1 MPTLDSSAT
10 ALSSNTINPEL
21 LLAFATAMRGGNFAA
36 RLPALEGDDPAAE
49 ATLQFN
55 AFAQLMQ
62 TVTADLT
69 RLSNELAH
77 GLFGG
82 QCEAVVNISRGPWRT
97 CVEAFNEME
106 WQLTAQIR
114 DIAKTSARLAAGRTD
129 RPTSAP
135 AEGETLKL
143 MQSLN
148 AVVEKMKGA

>member
-1 MPTLDSSAT
+1 MPTLDTTAT
-10 ALSSNTINPEL
+10 TPNTINPEQ
-21 LLAFATAMRGGNFAA
+21 LLAFAAAMRGGNFDA

-49 ATLQFN
+49 AMLQFN
-55 AFAQLMQ
+55 CFAQQMQ
-62 TVTADLT
+62 TVIADLT

-77 GLFGG
+77 GVFGG
-82 QCEAVVNISRGPWRT
+82 QCETVVNIQRGPLRT
-97 CVEAFNEME
+97 CIEAFNEME
-106 WQLTAQIR
+106 WQLTGQIR

-129 RPTSAP
+129 RPTTAP